1 MARAGPVISKV
12 SPLGGDVR
20 GGGEEESE
28 GLKTEC
34 PCLCRCWMGQE
45 SRRAGGSRGWKRQ
58 DADSSLEPHR
68 PILDFR
74 PPPQL

>member
-1 MARAGPVISKV
+1 M
-12 SPLGGDVR
+12 R

-34 PCLCRCWMGQE
+34 PCLCRCWTGQE

-74 PPPQL
+74 PPPPNCEGLNLLCFKPPIS